1 MMATTVLLVD
11 DHELIRAG
19 LRNGLQST
27 GDIDVIGEAASG
39 AEAMAVATRMR
50 PDVIILDIQLPDI
63 SGLELIPKIRKEI
76 PDVAFLMLTMYPES
90 EYLFQALESGAS
102 AFLGKESSILEI
114 ASTIRSIAVNPRSFT
129 SPLLSHSLK
138 ERDHELLTQQ
148 ERRILSLLVE
158 GCTIKE
164 ISELLFIA
172 QSTTKTHINHT
183 YAKMKVKNR
192 AQAVASALR
201 LGLVAP

>member
-1 MMATTVLLVD
+1 MATNVLIVD

-27 GDIDVIGEAASG
+27 GDIDVVGEAASG
-39 AEAMAVATRMR
+39 AEAIAVATRVR
-50 PDVIILDIQLPDI
+50 PDVIVLDIQLPDI
-63 SGLELIPKIRKEI
+63 SGLELIPQIQKEV
-76 PDVAFLMLTMYPES
+76 PDAAFLMLTMYPES
-90 EYLFQALESGAS
+90 AYLFRALDCGAS

-114 ASTIRSIAVNPRSFT
+114 ASAIRAIAVNPRSFT
-129 SPLLSHSLK
+129 SPYLSHSLR

-158 GCTIKE
+158 GATIKE

-172 QSTTKTHINHT
+172 QATTKTHINHT

>member
-114 ASTIRSIAVNPRSFT
+114 ASTIRSIAVNPR
-129 SPLLSHSLK
+129 
-138 ERDHELLTQQ
+138 
-148 ERRILSLLVE
+148 
-158 GCTIKE
+158 
-164 ISELLFIA
+164 
-172 QSTTKTHINHT
+172 
-183 YAKMKVKNR
+183 
-192 AQAVASALR
+192 
-201 LGLVAP
+201 